1 MEVAETRGQFS
12 SYRWVVMVIWMVSSV
27 SGFMVV
33 STFGILLPEITA
45 ELGISPTQQ
54 GVLGS
59 AAFWGNLTLAVPL
72 SWLFSRFS
80 PKTLTT
86 VTMVFST
93 VFIFVQASAPVFAVL
108 LFGRLAFGFSVIAR
122 QPAQAILM
130 QQWFPPREFVRVN
143 AVGNTMF
150 GLVVGGG
157 VATAPFILSSLGNDW
172 RMTLGV
178 FGVLL
183 ALETVLWTV
192 LGRENTA
199 PRASSR
205 RTDPLDLGIIRRAFG
220 YRDLWITGF
229 GFLGATLSFF
239 AFISFFPTMALEH
252 YSIPLRWSGSLLALG
267 IVMGGISG
275 LAVGYVATLTRQDKV
290 LLGVLGALM
299 AYTFAAMPLTGSV
312 PLLLLFNFLN
322 GVAWGFWP
330 ILYTVPF
337 HLQGIRPREVAVAVG
352 FIAMMVSLGSTLGP
366 LATGLLQ
373 ERFGDLRLA
382 LLIVSATP
390 LSLTTAGIL
399 LRQGSSPNE

>member
-1 MEVAETRGQFS
+1 
-12 SYRWVVMVIWMVSSV
+12 MVSSV

-45 ELGISPTQQ
+45 ELGLSPTQQ
-54 GVLGS
+54 GLLGS

-93 VFIFVQASAPVFAVL
+93 VFILVQASAPLFAVL
-108 LFGRLAFGFSVIAR
+108 IFGRLAFGFSVIAR

-130 QQWFPPREFVRVN
+130 QQWFPPREFVTVN
-143 AVGNTMF
+143 AIGNTMF

-157 VATAPFILSSLGNDW
+157 VATAPFILSGLGNDW

-183 ALETVLWTV
+183 ALETVLWIV
-192 LGRENTA
+192 LGRENAGAAT
-199 PRASSR
+199 SR
-205 RTDPLDLGIIRRAFG
+205 RSEALDIDIIRRAFK

-229 GFLGATLSFF
+229 GFLGATLAFF
-239 AFISFFPTMALEH
+239 AFISFFPTMVLEN

-267 IVMGGISG
+267 IVTGGASG
-275 LAVGYVATLTRQDKV
+275 LVVGYVASLTRQDKV

-337 HLQGIRPREVAVAVG
+337 HLRGIKPREVAVAVG

-366 LATGLLQ
+366 LVTGLLQ
-373 ERFGDLRLA
+373 EHFGDLRLA
-382 LLIVSATP
+382 LLCVSVAPMT
-390 LSLTTAGIL
+390 LTTAGIL
-399 LRQGSSPNE
+399 LKQGSSPNE

>member
-1 MEVAETRGQFS
+1 MQVAETRGQFS

-93 VFIFVQASAPVFAVL
+93 VFILVQAFAPVFAVL

-178 FGVLL
+178 FGGLL
-183 ALETVLWTV
+183 ALETVLWVV
-192 LGRENTA
+192 LGRENSGRVA
-199 PRASSR
+199 GARSEA
-205 RTDPLDLGIIRRAFG
+205 LDIDIIRRAFR

-275 LAVGYVATLTRQDKV
+275 LGVGYVATLTRQDKV

>member
-12 SYRWVVMVIWMVSSV
+12 SYRWVVIGIWMVSSV

-45 ELGISPTQQ
+45 ELGLSPTQQ

-86 VTMVFST
+86 VTMVFSA
-93 VFIFVQASAPVFAVL
+93 VFIFVQASAPLFGVL

-130 QQWFPPREFVRVN
+130 QQWFPPREFVTVN

-178 FGVLL
+178 FGGLL
-183 ALETVLWTV
+183 ALETVLWIA
-192 LGRENTA
+192 LGRENSGA
-199 PRASSR
+199 AASR
-205 RTDPLDLGIIRRAFG
+205 RSEPLDINIIRRAFS

-229 GFLGATLSFF
+229 GFLGATLAFF
-239 AFISFFPTMALEH
+239 AFISFFPTMALEN

-267 IVMGGISG
+267 IVMGGASG
-275 LAVGYVATLTRQDKV
+275 LVVGYVATLTRQDKL
-290 LLGVLGALM
+290 LLGMLGALM

-366 LATGLLQ
+366 LITGLLQ
-373 ERFGDLRLA
+373 EHFGDLRLA
-382 LLIVSATP
+382 LLCVSVAPMT
-390 LSLTTAGIL
+390 LTTAGIL
-399 LRQGSSPNE
+399 LKQGSSPNE

>member
-1 MEVAETRGQFS
+1 MQVAETRGQFS

-80 PKTLTT
+80 PKALTT

-93 VFIFVQASAPVFAVL
+93 VFIFVQAFAPVFAVL

-178 FGVLL
+178 FGGLL
-183 ALETVLWTV
+183 ALETVLWVV
-192 LGRENTA
+192 LGRENSGRVA
-199 PRASSR
+199 GARSEA
-205 RTDPLDLGIIRRAFG
+205 LDIDIIRRAFR

-275 LAVGYVATLTRQDKV
+275 LVVGYVATLTRQDKV

>member
-1 MEVAETRGQFS
+1 MQVAETRGQFS

-93 VFIFVQASAPVFAVL
+93 VFILVQASAPVFAVL

-157 VATAPFILSSLGNDW
+157 VATAPFILSSLG
-172 RMTLGV
+172 MIGV
-178 FGVLL
+178 
-183 ALETVLWTV
+183 
-192 LGRENTA
+192 
-199 PRASSR
+199 
-205 RTDPLDLGIIRRAFG
+205 
-220 YRDLWITGF
+220 
-229 GFLGATLSFF
+229 
-239 AFISFFPTMALEH
+239 
-252 YSIPLRWSGSLLALG
+252 
-267 IVMGGISG
+267 
-275 LAVGYVATLTRQDKV
+275 
-290 LLGVLGALM
+290 
-299 AYTFAAMPLTGSV
+299 
-312 PLLLLFNFLN
+312 
-322 GVAWGFWP
+322 
-330 ILYTVPF
+330 
-337 HLQGIRPREVAVAVG
+337 
-352 FIAMMVSLGSTLGP
+352 
-366 LATGLLQ
+366 
-373 ERFGDLRLA
+373 
-382 LLIVSATP
+382 
-390 LSLTTAGIL
+390 
-399 LRQGSSPNE
+399 

>member
-12 SYRWVVMVIWMVSSV
+12 PYRWVVMVIWMVSSV

-45 ELGISPTQQ
+45 ELGLSPTQQ
-54 GVLGS
+54 GLLGS

-72 SWLFSRFS
+72 SWWLSRFS
-80 PKTLTT
+80 PKALTT

-93 VFIFVQASAPVFAVL
+93 VFILVQASAPLFAVL
-108 LFGRLAFGFSVIAR
+108 IFGRLAFGFTVIAR

-130 QQWFPPREFVRVN
+130 QQWFPPREFVTVN
-143 AVGNTMF
+143 AIGNTMF

-157 VATAPFILSSLGNDW
+157 VATAPFILSALGNDW
-172 RMTLGV
+172 RMTLSV
-178 FGVLL
+178 FGGLL
-183 ALETVLWTV
+183 ALETVLWIF

-199 PRASSR
+199 PTASGRSA
-205 RTDPLDLGIIRRAFG
+205 DPLDLSIIRRAFG

-229 GFLGATLSFF
+229 GFLGATLAFF
-239 AFISFFPTMALEH
+239 AFISFFPTMALES
-252 YSIPLRWSGSLLALG
+252 YNIPLRWSGSLLALG
-267 IVMGGISG
+267 IVTGGASG
-275 LAVGYVATLTRQDKV
+275 LVVGYLATVTRQDKV

-337 HLQGIRPREVAVAVG
+337 HLRGIRPREVAVAVG

-366 LATGLLQ
+366 LVTGLLQ
-373 ERFGDLRLA
+373 EHFGDLRLA
-382 LLIVSATP
+382 LLCVSVAPMT
-390 LSLTTAGIL
+390 LTTAGIL
-399 LRQGSSPNE
+399 LKQGSSPND

>member
-1 MEVAETRGQFS
+1 MQVAETRGQFS

-80 PKTLTT
+80 PKTLST

-93 VFIFVQASAPVFAVL
+93 IFIFVQAFAPVFAVL

-178 FGVLL
+178 FGGLL
-183 ALETVLWTV
+183 AIETVLWVV
-192 LGRENTA
+192 LGRENSGRVA
-199 PRASSR
+199 GARSEA
-205 RTDPLDLGIIRRAFG
+205 LDIDIIRRAFR

>member
-1 MEVAETRGQFS
+1 MEVAETKGQFS
-12 SYRWVVMVIWMVSSV
+12 PYRWVVMGIWMVSSV

-45 ELGISPTQQ
+45 ELGLSPTQQ
-54 GVLGS
+54 GLLGS
-59 AAFWGNLTLAVPL
+59 SAFWGNLTLAVPL

-93 VFIFVQASAPVFAVL
+93 VFIFVQASAPLFAVL
-108 LFGRLAFGFSVIAR
+108 LFGRLAFGFTVIAR

-130 QQWFPPREFVRVN
+130 QQWFPPREFVTVN
-143 AVGNTMF
+143 AAANTMF

-157 VATAPFILSSLGNDW
+157 VATAPFILSGLGNDW
-172 RMTLGV
+172 RMTLSV
-178 FGVLL
+178 FGGLL
-183 ALETVLWTV
+183 ALETVLWIA
-192 LGRENTA
+192 LGRENSGAAT
-199 PRASSR
+199 SR
-205 RTDPLDLGIIRRAFG
+205 RSEALDIDIIRRAFK

-229 GFLGATLSFF
+229 GFLGATLAFF
-239 AFISFFPTMALEH
+239 AFISFFPTMALES
-252 YSIPLRWSGSLLALG
+252 YNIPLRWSGSLLALG
-267 IVMGGISG
+267 IVTGGASG
-275 LAVGYVATLTRQDKV
+275 LVVGYLATVTRQDKV

-299 AYTFAAMPLTGSV
+299 AYTFAAIPLTGSV

-337 HLQGIRPREVAVAVG
+337 HLRGIRPREVAVAVG

-366 LATGLLQ
+366 LVTGLLQ
-373 ERFGDLRLA
+373 EHFGDLRLA
-382 LLIVSATP
+382 LLCVSVAPMT
-390 LSLTTAGIL
+390 LTTAGIL
-399 LRQGSSPNE
+399 LKQGSSPNE

>member
-1 MEVAETRGQFS
+1 MQVAETRGQFS

-80 PKTLTT
+80 PKALTT

-93 VFIFVQASAPVFAVL
+93 VFIFVQAFAPVFAVL

-178 FGVLL
+178 FGGLL
-183 ALETVLWTV
+183 ALETVLWVV
-192 LGRENTA
+192 LGRENSGRVA
-199 PRASSR
+199 GARSEA
-205 RTDPLDLGIIRRAFG
+205 LDIDIIRRAFR

>member
-1 MEVAETRGQFS
+1 
-12 SYRWVVMVIWMVSSV
+12 MVSSV

-45 ELGISPTQQ
+45 ELGLSPTQQ
-54 GVLGS
+54 GLLGS

-93 VFIFVQASAPVFAVL
+93 VFILVQASAPLFAVL
-108 LFGRLAFGFSVIAR
+108 IFGRLAFGFSVIAR

-130 QQWFPPREFVRVN
+130 QQWFPPREFVTVN
-143 AVGNTMF
+143 AIGNTMF

-157 VATAPFILSSLGNDW
+157 VATAPFILSGLGNDW

-183 ALETVLWTV
+183 ALETVLWIV
-192 LGRENTA
+192 LGRENAGAAT
-199 PRASSR
+199 SR
-205 RTDPLDLGIIRRAFG
+205 RSEALDIDIIRRAFK

-229 GFLGATLSFF
+229 GFLGATLAFF
-239 AFISFFPTMALEH
+239 AFISFFPTMVLEN

-267 IVMGGISG
+267 IVTGGASG
-275 LAVGYVATLTRQDKV
+275 LVVGYVATLTRQDKV

-337 HLQGIRPREVAVAVG
+337 HLRGIKPREVAVAVG

-366 LATGLLQ
+366 LVTGLLQ
-373 ERFGDLRLA
+373 EHFGDLRLA
-382 LLIVSATP
+382 LLCVSVAPMT
-390 LSLTTAGIL
+390 LTTAGIL
-399 LRQGSSPNE
+399 LKQGSSPNE

>member
-12 SYRWVVMVIWMVSSV
+12 PYRWVVMGIWMVSSV

-45 ELGISPTQQ
+45 ELGLSPTQQ
-54 GVLGS
+54 GLLGS

-93 VFIFVQASAPVFAVL
+93 VFIFVQASAPLFAVL
-108 LFGRLAFGFSVIAR
+108 LFGRLAFGFTVIAR

-130 QQWFPPREFVRVN
+130 QQWFPPREFVTVN
-143 AVGNTMF
+143 AVANTMF

-157 VATAPFILSSLGNDW
+157 VATAPFILSGLGNDW
-172 RMTLGV
+172 RMTLSV
-178 FGVLL
+178 FGGLL
-183 ALETVLWTV
+183 VLETVLWIA
-192 LGRENTA
+192 LGRENSGAAT
-199 PRASSR
+199 SR
-205 RTDPLDLGIIRRAFG
+205 RSEALDIDIIRRAFK

-229 GFLGATLSFF
+229 GFLGATLAFF
-239 AFISFFPTMALEH
+239 AFISFFPTMALEN
-252 YSIPLRWSGSLLALG
+252 YNIPLRWSGSLLALG
-267 IVMGGISG
+267 IVTGGASG
-275 LAVGYVATLTRQDKV
+275 LVVGYVATLTRQDKV

-337 HLQGIRPREVAVAVG
+337 HLRGIRPREVAVAVG

-366 LATGLLQ
+366 LVTGLLQ
-373 ERFGDLRLA
+373 EHFGDLRLA
-382 LLIVSATP
+382 LLCVSVAPMT
-390 LSLTTAGIL
+390 LTTAGIL
-399 LRQGSSPNE
+399 LKQGSSPNE

>member
-1 MEVAETRGQFS
+1 MQVAETRGQFS

-178 FGVLL
+178 FGGLL
-183 ALETVLWTV
+183 ALETVLWVV
-192 LGRENTA
+192 LGRENSGRVA
-199 PRASSR
+199 GARSEA
-205 RTDPLDLGIIRRAFG
+205 LDIDIIRRAFR

-275 LAVGYVATLTRQDKV
+275 LGVGYVATLTRQDKV

>member
-12 SYRWVVMVIWMVSSV
+12 PYRWVVMGIWMVSSV

-45 ELGISPTQQ
+45 ELGLSPTQQ
-54 GVLGS
+54 GLLGS

-93 VFIFVQASAPVFAVL
+93 VFILVQASAPLFAVL
-108 LFGRLAFGFSVIAR
+108 IFGRLAFGFSVIAR

-130 QQWFPPREFVRVN
+130 QQWFPPREFVTVN
-143 AVGNTMF
+143 AIGNTMF

-157 VATAPFILSSLGNDW
+157 VATAPFILSGLGNDW

-183 ALETVLWTV
+183 ALETVLWIV
-192 LGRENTA
+192 LGRENAGAAT
-199 PRASSR
+199 SR
-205 RTDPLDLGIIRRAFG
+205 RSEALDIDIIRRAFK

-229 GFLGATLSFF
+229 GFLGATLAFF
-239 AFISFFPTMALEH
+239 AFISFFPTMVLEN

-267 IVMGGISG
+267 IVTGGASG
-275 LAVGYVATLTRQDKV
+275 LVVGYVASLTRQDKV

-337 HLQGIRPREVAVAVG
+337 HLRGIKPREVAVAVG

-366 LATGLLQ
+366 LVTGLLQ
-373 ERFGDLRLA
+373 EHFGDLRLA
-382 LLIVSATP
+382 LLCVSVAPMT
-390 LSLTTAGIL
+390 LTTAGIL
-399 LRQGSSPNE
+399 LKQGSSPNE

>member
-12 SYRWVVMVIWMVSSV
+12 PYRWVVMGIWMVSSV

-45 ELGISPTQQ
+45 ELGLSPTQQ
-54 GVLGS
+54 GLLGS

-93 VFIFVQASAPVFAVL
+93 VFILVQASAPLFAVL
-108 LFGRLAFGFSVIAR
+108 IFGRLAFGFSVIAR

-130 QQWFPPREFVRVN
+130 QQWFPPREFVTVN
-143 AVGNTMF
+143 AIGNTMF

-157 VATAPFILSSLGNDW
+157 VATAPFILSGLGNDW

-183 ALETVLWTV
+183 ALETVLWIV
-192 LGRENTA
+192 LGRENAGAAT
-199 PRASSR
+199 SR
-205 RTDPLDLGIIRRAFG
+205 RSEALDIDIIRRAFK

-229 GFLGATLSFF
+229 GFLGATLAFF
-239 AFISFFPTMALEH
+239 AFISFFPTMVLEN

-267 IVMGGISG
+267 IVTGGASG
-275 LAVGYVATLTRQDKV
+275 LVVGYVATLTRQDKV

-337 HLQGIRPREVAVAVG
+337 HLRGIKPREVAVAVG

-366 LATGLLQ
+366 LVTGLLQ
-373 ERFGDLRLA
+373 EHFGDLRLA
-382 LLIVSATP
+382 LLCVSVAPMT
-390 LSLTTAGIL
+390 LTTAGIL
-399 LRQGSSPNE
+399 LKQGSSPNE

>member
-12 SYRWVVMVIWMVSSV
+12 PYRWVVMGIWMVSSV

-45 ELGISPTQQ
+45 ELGLSPTQQ
-54 GVLGS
+54 GLLGS

-93 VFIFVQASAPVFAVL
+93 VFIFVQASAPLFAVL
-108 LFGRLAFGFSVIAR
+108 LFGRLAFGFTVIAR

-130 QQWFPPREFVRVN
+130 QQWFPPREFVTVN
-143 AVGNTMF
+143 AVANTMF

-157 VATAPFILSSLGNDW
+157 VATAPFILSGLGNDW
-172 RMTLGV
+172 RMTLSV
-178 FGVLL
+178 FGGLL
-183 ALETVLWTV
+183 VLETVLWIA
-192 LGRENTA
+192 LGRENSGAAT
-199 PRASSR
+199 SR
-205 RTDPLDLGIIRRAFG
+205 RSEALDIDIIRRAFK

-229 GFLGATLSFF
+229 GFLGATLAFF
-239 AFISFFPTMALEH
+239 AFISFFPTMALEN
-252 YSIPLRWSGSLLALG
+252 YNIPLRWSGSLLALG
-267 IVMGGISG
+267 IVTGGASG
-275 LAVGYVATLTRQDKV
+275 LVVGYVATLTRQDKV

-337 HLQGIRPREVAVAVG
+337 HLRGIRPREVAVAVG

-366 LATGLLQ
+366 LVTGLLQ
-373 ERFGDLRLA
+373 EHFGDLRLA
-382 LLIVSATP
+382 LLCVSVAPIT
-390 LSLTTAGIL
+390 LTTAGIL
-399 LRQGSSPNE
+399 LKQGSSPNE

>member
-12 SYRWVVMVIWMVSSV
+12 PYRWVVMGIWMVSSV

-45 ELGISPTQQ
+45 ALGLSPTQQ
-54 GVLGS
+54 GLLGS

-93 VFIFVQASAPVFAVL
+93 VFILVQASAPLFAVL
-108 LFGRLAFGFSVIAR
+108 IFGRLAFGFSVIAR

-130 QQWFPPREFVRVN
+130 QQWFPPREFVTVN
-143 AVGNTMF
+143 AIGNTMF

-157 VATAPFILSSLGNDW
+157 VATAPFILSGLGNDW

-183 ALETVLWTV
+183 ALETVLWIV
-192 LGRENTA
+192 LGRENAGAAT
-199 PRASSR
+199 SR
-205 RTDPLDLGIIRRAFG
+205 RSEALDIDIIRRAFK

-229 GFLGATLSFF
+229 GFLGATLAFF
-239 AFISFFPTMALEH
+239 AFISFFPTMVLEN

-267 IVMGGISG
+267 IVTGGASG
-275 LAVGYVATLTRQDKV
+275 LVVGYVATLTRQDKV

-337 HLQGIRPREVAVAVG
+337 HLRGIKPREVAVAVG

-366 LATGLLQ
+366 LVTGLLQ
-373 ERFGDLRLA
+373 EHFGDLRLA
-382 LLIVSATP
+382 LLCVSVAPMT
-390 LSLTTAGIL
+390 LTTAGIL
-399 LRQGSSPNE
+399 LKQGSSPNE